1 MFFRCF
7 ARIVNLICKA
17 MLKEVAGNDSDLSPV
32 KMLKSVI
39 FNCYNYWT
47 ICTHARTFSLIG
59 LGLLY
64 RSLYLESCALVS
76 YDSTGSL

>member
-7 ARIVNLICKA
+7 ACIVNLICKA
-17 MLKEVAGNDSDLSPV
+17 MLKEVAGNDSNLSSV

-47 ICTHARTFSLIG
+47 ICAHTRTSSLIG
-59 LGLLY
+59 L
-64 RSLYLESCALVS
+64 
-76 YDSTGSL
+76 